1 MYRYDEFDA
10 RFVRERVREFRAQ
23 VERRLDGSLTEDE
36 FKPLRLQNGLYLQ
49 LHAYMLRIAIP
60 YGTLSSRQLRQ
71 LALIGDRYDRGYGHF
86 TTRQNLQFNWPKLKD
101 VPDILDLLADVE
113 MHAIQTSGNCIRN
126 VTADH
131 FAGIASDEVEDP
143 RPTAELVRQWSSL
156 HPEFSF
162 LPRKFKIAVTGAEH
176 DRAAIKAHDIGLR
189 LLRHPVTGETGYEV
203 IVGGGLGR
211 TPMIGKVVRE
221 FLPKADLLAYLEAV
235 MRVYNLEGRRDNKF
249 KARVK
254 ILVHE
259 IGEQEFR
266 RRVEA
271 EFATLEGPSV
281 NADPKELRRIAA
293 YFAPPP
299 YEEVPEHS
307 AKLSIAQ
314 AAHRDFARFV
324 ETNVSGHRVPGYAAV
339 TISLKPIGGVPGD
352 ATSDQMR
359 IVAELADRHSFGEV
373 RVTHMQN
380 LVLPHVRKDELFA
393 LWEALD
399 AAELATAN
407 ASLVTDIISCPG
419 LDYCSLATARSIPI
433 AQSLSRRFADGA
445 RQREIGPLGIKIS
458 GCINACGHHHIGN
471 IGILGLEKNG
481 AEYYQLTLG
490 GDATEKAALGER
502 LGPGLAAEEVPD
514 AVEKI
519 VGVYL
524 EKRAPG
530 EEFIATYR
538 RIGIAPFRQA
548 FEPALEGAQRGVA

>member
-60 YGTLSSRQLRQ
+60 YGTLASRQMRQ
-71 LALIGDRYDRGYGHF
+71 LATIADRFDRGYGHF
-86 TTRQNLQFNWPKLKD
+86 TTRQNIQFHWPKLRD

-131 FAGIASDEVEDP
+131 FAGVAADEVEDP
-143 RPTAELVRQWSSL
+143 RPTAELIRQWSSL

-189 LLRHPVTGETGYEV
+189 IKRDKATGEIGYEV
-203 IVGGGLGR
+203 VVGGGLGR
-211 TPMIGKVVRE
+211 TPMIAKPVRD
-221 FLPKADLLAYLEAV
+221 FLPRRDLLSFLEAI

-259 IGEQEFR
+259 IGAEEFR
-266 RRVEA
+266 KRVEA
-271 EFATLEGPSV
+271 EFAALDGPSV
-281 NADPKELRRIAA
+281 NADPAEVERIAA

-299 YEEVPEHS
+299 YAALPEIS
-307 AKLSIAQ
+307 SKLDIAVT
-314 AAHRDFARFV
+314 AHAEFARFV
-324 ETNVSGHRVPGYAAV
+324 ETNVADHRAPGYAAV
-339 TISLKPIGGVPGD
+339 TVSLKPIGGTPGD
-352 ATSDQMR
+352 VTSEQMR
-359 IVAELADRHSFGEV
+359 IIADLADRYSFGEI
-373 RVTHMQN
+373 RVTHIQN
-380 LVLPHVRKDELFA
+380 LILPHVRKDDLFA

-407 ASLVTDIISCPG
+407 SGLVTDIISCPG

-433 AQSLSRRFADGA
+433 AQAISRRFADPA
-445 RQREIGPLGIKIS
+445 RQKEIGPLGIKIS
-458 GCINACGHHHIGN
+458 GCINACGHHHIGH
-471 IGILGLEKNG
+471 IGILGLEKSG
-481 AEYYQLTLG
+481 TEYYQLTLG
-490 GDATEKAALGER
+490 GDATEHAALGER
-502 LGPGLAAEEVPD
+502 LGPGLSANEVPA
-514 AVEKI
+514 AVDKI

-524 EKRAPG
+524 GLRLAG
-530 EEFIATYR
+530 EEFIETYR
-538 RIGIAPFRQA
+538 RLGIEPFRKA
-548 FEPALEGAQRGVA
+548 FQGELNAAD